1 MLIIPA
7 MERITLVSV
16 LIEVMVGGLLVIM
29 PRVIVQVIDPLL
41 ITAEEICIGVDMFE
55 AGGVDGGGKTLGG

>member
-1 MLIIPA
+1 
-7 MERITLVSV
+7 MERITLVWV

-41 ITAEEICIGVDMFE
+41 ITVEEICIGMDMFD
-55 AGGVDGGGKTLGG
+55 AGGVDGGGKTLGE